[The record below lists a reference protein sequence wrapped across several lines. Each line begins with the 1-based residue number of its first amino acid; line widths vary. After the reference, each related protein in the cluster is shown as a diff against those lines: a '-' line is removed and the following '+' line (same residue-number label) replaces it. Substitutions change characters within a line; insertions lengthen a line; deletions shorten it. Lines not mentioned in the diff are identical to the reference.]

1 MEKHTKDRD
10 QLFRELAGTM
20 GQVFALSNE
29 TLSEEVTTQ
38 LAGLLSALDI
48 VHKKTVYK
56 LDGVGEQINN
66 LTGSN
71 ELLEN
76 AIELNQKLSA
86 EFYNEQVVL
95 PLARSLFPVI
105 DLIHEAQAT
114 LDTNEP
120 RYRRALQYLIGLH
133 TQIAQFLSSYGIDL
147 FRHDTEEKFNPKLM
161 QPIKKEPTGD
171 QNLTGCIAASLQCG
185 FRKDERILRLEKVSL
200 YKH

>member
-1 MEKHTKDRD
+1 MEKHKKNRD
-10 QLFRELAGTM
+10 QLFSELAGTI

-29 TLSEEVTTQ
+29 TLSEDMTTQ

-76 AIELNQKLSA
+76 AIELNRKLSA

-114 LDTNEP
+114 LATNEP
-120 RYRRALQYLIGLH
+120 RYRQAIQYVTGLH
-133 TQIAQFLSSYGIDL
+133 TQIAQFLASYGIET
-147 FRHDTEEKFNPKLM
+147 FRHDSEEKFNPKLM
-161 QPIKKEPTGD
+161 QPIKTEPTYD
-171 QNLTGCIAASLQCG
+171 RNLNDCIAASLQCG